1 MKWEKM
7 GLIYVPKGD
16 LWWSKAYT
24 HAPTPEVIN
33 DEFIR
38 VYYDSLDENKFGRIG
53 YVDLDINDP
62 TKILYL
68 SKKPVLDIGE
78 IGMFDD
84 CGVNP
89 SCIINVNNEKRLYYI
104 GWQRAERVPYMFYTG
119 LAVSKDEGKTFEKYS
134 KVPILDRTDHDPLSV
149 ATLFVMIENH
159 VFKGW
164 YFSCTEW
171 TVEEGRVRYNNVI
184 KYAES
189 EDGIHWKTTDHIC
202 VAPEGGY
209 DYAIGRP
216 WVVKDGTVYKMWYSI
231 RSTKK
236 SKEYRIG
243 YAESTDGI
251 VWEKKD
257 NAVGID
263 VSKTGWDS
271 EMICFPCVVDAK
283 GRRYMFYS
291 GNRFGRG
298 GFGYAVLESD

>member
-189 EDGIHWKTTDHIC
+189 EDGIHWKTTDNNC
-202 VAPEGGY
+202 VDPEGGY

-216 WVVKDGTVYKMWYSI
+216 WVVKDGTVYKW
-231 RSTKK
+231 KK
-236 SKEYRIG
+236 Y
-243 YAESTDGI
+243 
-251 VWEKKD
+251 
-257 NAVGID
+257 
-263 VSKTGWDS
+263 
-271 EMICFPCVVDAK
+271 F
-283 GRRYMFYS
+283 
-291 GNRFGRG
+291 
-298 GFGYAVLESD
+298 